1 MKALE
6 KAEKKGGE
14 AKIRLLLITVRRRPV
29 DDCRRD
35 RRLLKEAS

>member
-14 AKIRLLLITVRRRPV
+14 AKIRLLLITVRRALLMIAAAIE
-29 DDCRRD
+29 DY
-35 RRLLKEAS
+35 LKEAS